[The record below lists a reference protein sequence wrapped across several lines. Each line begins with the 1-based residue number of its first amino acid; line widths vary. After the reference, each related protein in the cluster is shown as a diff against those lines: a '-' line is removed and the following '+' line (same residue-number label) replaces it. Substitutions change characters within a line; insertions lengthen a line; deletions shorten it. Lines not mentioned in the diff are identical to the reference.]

1 MGDET
6 KNECGYTWGT
16 ALALLGGAAV
26 GYWAG
31 RSNTNCGCH
40 NGCGGAPV
48 VTPVAGGTYAAG
60 NLGYLEG
67 KVQGIADAQNYQ
79 IRYAA
84 DMQGLDAT
92 LSTYNALNEKMS
104 TMSRD
109 MAGIAFSQMRD
120 DFANFRNIDNQ
131 ICTLSTEMINQNA
144 ATRAEIAAFRSE
156 YNRDRADDFKSKWM
170 NAENKL
176 ANVPMEISLN
186 TLNQKLDCVETAFT
200 GRAVRSVPFC
210 PQPTQSACNY
220 SPCGFG
226 L

>member
-1 MGDET
+1 MGEET
-6 KNECGYTWGT
+6 KNECVYSWGT
-16 ALALLGGAAV
+16 ALALLGVAAV
-26 GYWAG
+26 GYCAV
-31 RSNTNCGCH
+31 RSNGNCGFN
-40 NGCGGAPV
+40 NGCGCGPAV
-48 VTPVAGGTYAAG
+48 APVAGGTYAAG

-67 KVQGIADAQNYQ
+67 KVQGISDAQNYQ

-156 YNRDRADDFKSKWM
+156 YNRDRADDFKTKWQQ
-170 NAENKL
+170 AENRL
-176 ANVPMEISLN
+176 ANVPIEIGLN
-186 TLNQKLDCVETAFT
+186 TVNQKLDCVETAFT

-210 PQPTQSACNY
+210 NPTTTYNY
-220 SPCGFG
+220 SPCGCNG

>member
-1 MGDET
+1 MGEEHT
-6 KNECGYTWGT
+6 NNGCGYTWGT

-31 RSNTNCGCH
+31 RSNGGGCGCNNNCCG
-40 NGCGGAPV
+40 NGNSGSYAGA
-48 VTPVAGGTYAAG
+48 A
-60 NLGYLEG
+60 NMGYIDG
-67 KVQGIADAQNYQ
+67 KLQSISEAQNYQ

-92 LSTYNALNEKMS
+92 LSTYNALAGQVS
-104 TMSRD
+104 TLSRD
-109 MAGIAFSQMRD
+109 MSGIAFSQMRD

-156 YNRDRADDFKSKWM
+156 YNRDRADDFKTKWM
-170 NAENKL
+170 AAENKL
-176 ANVPMEISLN
+176 ATVPLELGLN
-186 TLNQKLDCVETAFT
+186 TVNQKLDCVETAFT

-210 PQPTQSACNY
+210 NPTTTYNY
-220 SPCGFG
+220 SPCSGCG

>member
-1 MGDET
+1 MGEENT

-31 RSNTNCGCH
+31 RSN
-40 NGCGGAPV
+40 NGCGCGHNN
-48 VTPVAGGTYAAG
+48 GCGCGCGTSADAAG
-60 NLGYLEG
+60 NFGYIDG
-67 KVQGIADAQNYQ
+67 KLQGIADTQNYQ

-131 ICTLSTEMINQNA
+131 ICTLSTEMMNQNA

-156 YNRDRADDFKSKWM
+156 YNRDRADDFKTKWQ

-176 ANVPMEISLN
+176 ANVPIEIGLN
-186 TLNQKLDCVETAFT
+186 TVNQKLDCVETAFT

-210 PQPTQSACNY
+210 NPATTYNY
-220 SPCGFG
+220 SPCGCNG

>member
-1 MGDET
+1 MGEET

-31 RSNTNCGCH
+31 RSNGNCGCN
-40 NGCGGAPV
+40 NGCGCGHAV
-48 VTPVAGGTYAAG
+48 APVAGGAYAAG

-156 YNRDRADDFKSKWM
+156 YNRDRADDFKTKWQQ
-170 NAENKL
+170 AENRL
-176 ANVPMEISLN
+176 ANVPLEIGLN
-186 TLNQKLDCVETAFT
+186 TVTQKLDCVESAFS

-210 PQPTQSACNY
+210 NPSTTYNY
-220 SPCGFG
+220 SPCGCNG

>member
-1 MGDET
+1 MGEENT

-31 RSNTNCGCH
+31 RSNGNCGCN
-40 NGCGGAPV
+40 NGCGCSPAVAPV
-48 VTPVAGGTYAAG
+48 SGAYAAG
-60 NLGYLEG
+60 NFGYIDG
-67 KVQGIADAQNYQ
+67 KLQGIADAQNYQ

-131 ICTLSTEMINQNA
+131 ICTLSTEMMNQNA

-156 YNRDRADDFKSKWM
+156 YNRDRADDFKTKWQ
-170 NAENKL
+170 NAENRL
-176 ANVPMEISLN
+176 ANIPLEIGLN
-186 TLNQKLDCVETAFT
+186 TVNQKLDCVETAFT

-210 PQPTQSACNY
+210 PPQPVNY
-220 SPCGFG
+220 SPCNGC